1 LKIKTVFSSGDF
13 GKTKRPSRARIFL
26 VIGATLLVLAIAL
39 PFLARTSTYP
49 LAVVEGNSMYPS
61 LQNGDLVLFA
71 APSTPI
77 QNGTII
83 VFVQQRS
90 GVAVFDSILQQVLI
104 HRVTGTGVEP
114 NGVTYY
120 QTKGDNNQELDPFV
134 TDAPKVLGVPAV
146 VIPFAGYPVIFA
158 KSAYGMVSIVAF
170 VSLWF
175 FTGIDSK
182 LEEDEE
188 KKRFIAVFARH
199 SLNGDISAAQ
209 FERLKLAV
217 EYYDEMPIELLR
229 DPTILS
235 TVDWL
240 RGGGLSKRWKEES
253 QICPACGSEGVGV
266 ISGDKT
272 LFVCPSCSEWRNRR
286 GSVSTSY

>member
-1 LKIKTVFSSGDF
+1 MRFKPRLSAKMFSF
-13 GKTKRPSRARIFL
+13 RRIAL
-26 VIGATLLVLAIAL
+26 AVGVSMLVLAVAL
-39 PFLARTSTYP
+39 PFVARTGTYP
-49 LAVVEGNSMYPS
+49 LAVVEGNSMYPD
-61 LQNGDLVLFA
+61 LHNGDLVFFA
-71 APSTPI
+71 APSGPI
-77 QNGTII
+77 QNGTVI

-90 GVAVFDSILQQVLI
+90 GVPAFDTILQQVII
-104 HRVTGTGVEP
+104 HRVIETGFEP
-114 NGVTYY
+114 DGVTYY
-120 QTKGDNNQELDPFV
+120 QTKGDNNQAPDPFL
-134 TDAPKVLGVPAV
+134 TDAPNVLGVPTV
-146 VIPFAGYPVIFA
+146 VIPYAGFPVIFA
-158 KSAYGMVSIVAF
+158 KSPYGMVSITAM

-199 SLNGDISAAQ
+199 SLNGDISVAQ

-240 RGGGLSKRWKEES
+240 RGGGLRKDWKEET
-253 QICPACGSEGVGV
+253 QVCPSCGREGVSV
-266 ISGDKT
+266 IAGDKA
-272 LFVCPSCSEWRNRR
+272 LFVCPRCNESGAGR
-286 GSVSTSY
+286 GSLATFR

>member
-1 LKIKTVFSSGDF
+1 MRKMKV
-13 GKTKRPSRARIFL
+13 SRRRIFL
-26 VIGATLLVLAIAL
+26 ALGASLLVLAVAL

-49 LAVVEGNSMYPS
+49 VAIVDGNSMYPN
-61 LQNGDLVLFA
+61 LHNGDLVFFA
-71 APSTPI
+71 APSGPI
-77 QNGTII
+77 KNGTII

-90 GVAVFDSILQQVLI
+90 GVPTFDSILQQVII
-104 HRVTGTGVEP
+104 HRVIGTGLEP

-120 QTKGDNNQELDPFV
+120 ETKGDNNFEPDPFV
-134 TDAPKVLGVPAV
+134 TDAPNVLGVPSV
-146 VIPFAGYPVIFA
+146 VVPFAGFPLLFA
-158 KSAYGMVSIVAF
+158 KSAYGMVTITAM

-182 LEEDEE
+182 LEEGEE
-188 KKRFIAVFARH
+188 KKRLVAVFARH

-217 EYYDEMPIELLR
+217 EYYGEMPIDLLR

-240 RGGGLSKRWKEES
+240 RGGGLTKSWKEES
-253 QICPACGSEGVGV
+253 QTCPQCGTEAFA
-266 ISGDKT
+266 IIAGDKS
-272 LFVCPSCSEWRNRR
+272 LLVCPRCSEWRPGRSD
-286 GSVSTSY
+286 SVSF